1 MARRRPARCR
11 GLPGCGRTTGLG
23 PAAAG
28 PRARRRYVPR
38 WFRLSAELFP
48 GLLCCWPRTLT
59 EAPAG
64 AARPIRF
71 PALALVFAGDRLHP
85 SAFTAARMRSR
96 NSGDST
102 GTAGAT
108 RREGPSTPHP
118 GYGGAAPCPGL
129 SYHAGQT
136 LYERYAARS
145 MRTHGA
151 VEHRTG
157 GYPADARQPALNPGQ
172 ALARTPRS
180 AGLACRGAPPDA
192 VPGPAAAQATKA
204 SWQGNPQHGCGEPA

>member
-1 MARRRPARCR
+1 MSRFARLRPDH
-11 GLPGCGRTTGLG
+11 GLG
-23 PAAAG
+23 SGGSPG
-28 PRARRRYVPR
+28 PGRGGGTFPVGFGCPR
-38 WFRLSAELFP
+38 SFLP

-108 RREGPSTPHP
+108 GESGPVH
-118 GYGGAAPCPGL
+118 AASRIRWGSSVPGL
-129 SYHAGQT
+129 SCHAGQT

-180 AGLACRGAPPDA
+180 AGLACRGAPPGA
-192 VPGPAAAQATKA
+192 VLGPAAAPATKA

>member
-1 MARRRPARCR
+1 VSRFARLRPDH
-11 GLPGCGRTTGLG
+11 GLG
-23 PAAAG
+23 SGGSPG
-28 PRARRRYVPR
+28 PGRGGGTFPVGFGCPR
-38 WFRLSAELFP
+38 SFLP

-85 SAFTAARMRSR
+85 SAVTAARMRSR

-108 RREGPSTPHP
+108 RREGP
-118 GYGGAAPCPGL
+118 
-129 SYHAGQT
+129 
-136 LYERYAARS
+136 
-145 MRTHGA
+145 
-151 VEHRTG
+151 
-157 GYPADARQPALNPGQ
+157 
-172 ALARTPRS
+172 
-180 AGLACRGAPPDA
+180 DA

-204 SWQGNPQHGCGEPA
+204 SWQGNPSMDAESQLRPA